1 MSAIV
6 LEGVRKIY
14 GNIHALD
21 GLDLIVGRGAVF
33 GFLGPNGAGK
43 TTTLRILAGAAIP
56 TEGKA
61 WIEGVQ
67 VGPTSKARGLVGYLP
82 EEPAFYPWM
91 RAREYLVDLVGGL
104 YGLSRREAAMRGNE
118 MLSLVGLEESA
129 HRRIGGFSRGMRQ
142 RLGLA
147 QALMN
152 RPKVLLLDE
161 PVSALDPAGRRGVLQ
176 LIKKLG
182 EEATIFMSTHILND
196 VERICDRIGILNHG
210 RLIAMDKTEDLLG
223 RYALP
228 VVEITFADEPESVE
242 QWMESLRGLTI
253 IREMEIK
260 DSVVRIRLDGSITS
274 AFDLQKRVFGSNL
287 TVLSY
292 LQAQPQLEDVF
303 MGLVGER

>member
-6 LEGVRKIY
+6 IECLRKTY

-21 GLDLIVGRGAVF
+21 GLDLNVEKGVVF

-43 TTTLRILAGAAIP
+43 TTTLRILAGAANP

-61 WIEGVQ
+61 WIEGIP
-67 VGPTSKARGLVGYLP
+67 VGPGSKARGLVGYLP

-91 RAREYLVDLVGGL
+91 RAREYLADLIGGL
-104 YGLSRREAAMRGNE
+104 YGLTCREAAVRGDE
-118 MLSLVGLEESA
+118 MLALVGLEEA
-129 HRRIGGFSRGMRQ
+129 AKRKIGGFSRGMRQ

-152 RPKVLLLDE
+152 HPQVLLLDE
-161 PVSALDPAGRRGVLQ
+161 PVSALDPAGRRDILQ

-182 EEATIFMSTHILND
+182 EKATIFMSTHILND
-196 VERICDRIGILNHG
+196 VERICDRIGILNCG
-210 RLIAMDKTEDLLG
+210 RLIAVDKTEDLLS

-228 VVEITFADEPESVE
+228 VVEITFVAASESVK
-242 QWMESLRGLTI
+242 QWIESLRGLTF
-253 IREMEIK
+253 IREMEIQEN
-260 DSVVRIRLDGSITS
+260 VVRIMLDGSITS
-274 AFDLQKRVFGSNL
+274 AFELQKRVFGSNL

-303 MGLVGER
+303 IGLVGER